1 MIFSDVEAAFKTI
14 QNRIEILES
23 QNGRLA
29 EENKRLKN
37 EHYKDD
43 ELSEMKDKLDKMQS
57 AYYRGLP
64 ISDEEKKKIEE
75 WKNNHDRYA
84 HMIRSIDDRLEIGGS
99 IGGRYKYEFIP
110 TSIGTIGVVKC
121 RCGEQFVFRD
131 IV

>member
-23 QNGRLA
+23 QIGRLA
-29 EENKRLKN
+29 EENERLKN